1 MNRKRNIIM
10 MIILGLLI
18 LASIIFV
25 AIKIEKQPE
34 IKEDIKTEDTN
45 EVVEQGI
52 IDFFYAIEGVKAES
66 LEIINDPV
74 VGVKGKIFV
83 PDTAIVNG
91 INYFLEKTNNNKM
104 SNLEVV
110 TENNSISL
118 YVDYAVTDKINTP
131 IKVDISPSINEN
143 KDLVIDIGSVKI
155 LDLKLADFIVNLA
168 LKTFTKDWFANS
180 DIIVT
185 YENNKVTI
193 SKDNFNGMSF
203 DSILVS
209 DEGITLDMI
218 ISAEILQK

>member
-34 IKEDIKTEDTN
+34 IKEDIKTGDTN

-52 IDFFYAIEGVKAES
+52 IDFFNAIEGVKAES

-91 INYFLEKTNNNKM
+91 LNYFLEKTNNNKM

-180 DIIVT
+180 NIIVT

-193 SKDNFNGMSF
+193 SKDNFNGISL

>member
-52 IDFFYAIEGVKAES
+52 IDFFNAIEGVKAET

-193 SKDNFNGMSF
+193 SKDNFNGMSL

>member
-25 AIKIEKQPE
+25 TIKIEKQPE

-52 IDFFYAIEGVKAES
+52 IDFFNAIEGVKAES

>member
-52 IDFFYAIEGVKAES
+52 IDFFNAIEGVKAET

-168 LKTFTKDWFANS
+168 LKTFIKDWFANS

>member
-52 IDFFYAIEGVKAES
+52 IDFFNSIEGVKAES

-193 SKDNFNGMSF
+193 SKDNFNGMSL

>member
-52 IDFFYAIEGVKAES
+52 IDFFNAIEGVKAES

-143 KDLVIDIGSVKI
+143 KNLVIDIGSVKI

>member
-52 IDFFYAIEGVKAES
+52 IDFFNAIEGVKAES